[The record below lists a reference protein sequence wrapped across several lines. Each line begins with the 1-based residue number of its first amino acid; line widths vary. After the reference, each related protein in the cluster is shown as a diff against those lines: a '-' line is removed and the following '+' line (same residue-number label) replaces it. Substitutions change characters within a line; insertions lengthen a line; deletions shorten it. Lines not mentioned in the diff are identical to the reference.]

1 MKSTVTE
8 HIDLREPQQ
17 LERIAKK
24 GLTGVPE
31 YDYRNMRIDDI
42 DKEMG
47 ITGRRKPPFKC

>member
-1 MKSTVTE
+1 MKSKVTE

-31 YDYRNMRIDDI
+31 YDYRNMWIDDI